1 MAVIW
6 NQNSC
11 SPLNSEGY
19 SDQLTLADLLTLAH
33 KQKKV
38 MMALKNV
45 LLVGFSLLRDARRV
59 DCRWYPTLHFS
70 TFLRIILISTISAL
84 E

>member
-11 SPLNSEGY
+11 SPFNSEGY
-19 SDQLTLADLLTLAH
+19 SDQLTLADFLTLAH
-33 KQKKV
+33 IQKKV
-38 MMALKNV
+38 MVALKNV
-45 LLVGFSLLRDARRV
+45 LLVGFSLIRDARL
-59 DCRWYPTLHFS
+59 YISTLFDVL
-70 TFLRIILISTISAL
+70 FLISTISAL